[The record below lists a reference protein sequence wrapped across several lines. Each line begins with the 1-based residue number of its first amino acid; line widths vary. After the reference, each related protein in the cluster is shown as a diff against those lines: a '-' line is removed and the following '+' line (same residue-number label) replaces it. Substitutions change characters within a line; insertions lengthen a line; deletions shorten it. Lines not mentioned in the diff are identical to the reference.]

1 MFFIACQNNFSK
13 YGKHFSVVFQ
23 LQKKEERISDSENC
37 EKIKFSKELEFWRNE
52 KKSITKSNFLS
63 NCLKSFKYLIAIN
76 LVQGNFFLRKSAQY
90 EIPGSVIKII
100 AGEKGKFRLSTNL

>member
-1 MFFIACQNNFSK
+1 MSTYENLKANYPEVLVENEFKQGHIAMS
-13 YGKHFSVVFQ
+13 Y
-23 LQKKEERISDSENC
+23 L
-37 EKIKFSKELEFWRNE
+37 KFSKELEFWRNE

-63 NCLKSFKYLIAIN
+63 NCLKSFKYLMAIN